1 MKIKKILIMWIILVA
16 SIFFGN
22 LKCLADSENEEFIT
36 SDFKIMSYVSG
47 GGKTEYGINDE
58 SGEEQK
64 IQNIDA
70 EKYDLPSNLYYY
82 NDDIRLRIRY
92 EKNAKEIKDC
102 KLVNY
107 KTGEIIED
115 TSEENI
121 NKLFNIE
128 YGKNI
133 IEKEWIAE
141 IDLSNFEENQIYK
154 FTAKEKSQFPKIK
167 NDLKKNCIVYLKECV
182 KEYDSKVYE
191 KNIYTGKQLSS
202 NVPSISI
209 HEYNLGDSF
218 NISYR
223 IVENEELLKMISK
236 NEIIYLDNYKTGDK
250 LNYNNFEKYIYNNT
264 QNDITIRV
272 KNAVSGVEI
281 LNEAVT
287 IEKNQIYGFDWMI
300 DSAVIEKIDNDGS
313 IENNTTE
320 TITKTE
326 YTKIPTTETTSKT
339 ETVKNNSDSTTAKT
353 ELPKAGINTII
364 YTTMAIVGIA
374 VATFIILNKKY
385 KDIK

>member
-1 MKIKKILIMWIILVA
+1 
-16 SIFFGN
+16 
-22 LKCLADSENEEFIT
+22 
-36 SDFKIMSYVSG
+36 
-47 GGKTEYGINDE
+47 
-58 SGEEQK
+58 
-64 IQNIDA
+64 
-70 EKYDLPSNLYYY
+70 
-82 NDDIRLRIRY
+82 
-92 EKNAKEIKDC
+92 
-102 KLVNY
+102 
-107 KTGEIIED
+107 
-115 TSEENI
+115 
-121 NKLFNIE
+121 
-128 YGKNI
+128 
-133 IEKEWIAE
+133 
-141 IDLSNFEENQIYK
+141 
-154 FTAKEKSQFPKIK
+154 
-167 NDLKKNCIVYLKECV
+167 
-182 KEYDSKVYE
+182 
-191 KNIYTGKQLSS
+191 
-202 NVPSISI
+202 
-209 HEYNLGDSF
+209 
-218 NISYR
+218 
-223 IVENEELLKMISK
+223 MISK

-326 YTKIPTTETTSKT
+326 NTKTPTTETTSKT